1 MKCLFNVFF
10 LYHIVTG
17 KIIKSNQ
24 TLINS
29 VILKHYNLTEPHY
42 PLPFLSVW
50 ECVEILNYAH
60 WGAFVHAFFITKG
73 DNTKIFLSKHAKMFD
88 KSSFINFLYRT
99 QNDIFWPICGLVRL
113 KKNEAGQLWKLF
125 VSEKTKCFK

>member
-17 KIIKSNQ
+17 KINKSNQ

-50 ECVEILNYAH
+50 ECAEILNYAH

-73 DNTKIFLSKHAKMFD
+73 DNTKIFLSKHAKMFWHE
-88 KSSFINFLYRT
+88 FLYLFFIP
-99 QNDIFWPICGLVRL
+99 NSKWYILAYMWSCKI
-113 KKNEAGQLWKLF
+113 KKKWSRAIMKIVCEWKDKMF
-125 VSEKTKCFK
+125 